1 VQATLKQGLT
11 DLGLSAVP
19 ELESNLLQYLALL
32 QRWNKA
38 YNLTSIRDPEQMVIR
53 HILDSLALAPLFSAL
68 PGTSID
74 VGTGAGLPGIPLAL
88 VFPEREFCLLDS
100 NGKKTRFLFQVKTE
114 LGLANMSV
122 RNDRVEALETE
133 EKFDLILSRAF
144 SNLQQM
150 VSGCRH
156 LLADNGR
163 YLAMKG
169 VYPTA
174 EIADLPADV
183 EVVAVHA
190 LQVPGLK
197 EERHLVEIKSKEGK

>member
-1 VQATLKQGLT
+1 MQATLKQGLT